1 MYARYCKTPGMRCGD
16 QFISL
21 TEKESFPVPLG
32 ARKNFPE
39 DVMLEL
45 SPEGQWDNHPVSAGT
60 LINLYMS

>member
-1 MYARYCKTPGMRCGD
+1 MGS

-21 TEKESFPVPLG
+21 TEKESLSVPLE
-32 ARKNFPE
+32 ARKNFLE

-45 SPEGQWDNHPVSAGT
+45 SLEGQWDNHPESAGA

>member
-1 MYARYCKTPGMRCGD
+1 MRWGD